1 MNERVQLRYC
11 VVDCLKHDISS
22 HGVKSVFKVQ
32 FHKDLV
38 PRHARNEA
46 SGSVNRRF
54 TAACCRDAHLERGEG
69 GLQFGDG
76 EFICTLRR
84 QPSPDVSDR
93 FRSLEITIMITIT
106 IYC

>member
-11 VVDCLKHDISS
+11 VVDCLKHDISLQD
-22 HGVKSVFKVQ
+22 VKSFCKVQ

-38 PRHARNEA
+38 PRLARNEA

-54 TAACCRDAHLERGEG
+54 TAACCRDAHLERGEE

-76 EFICTLRR
+76 EFIHFAASRL
-84 QPSPDVSDR
+84 QMYPIAIGLSPPD
-93 FRSLEITIMITIT
+93 
-106 IYC
+106 